1 MFLLYYYLH
10 SYEVYD
16 TMLVVMQFMK
26 KCVVIYNPESGR
38 PVDRKNLKELPDIM
52 KVNEYETIMC
62 PTKGAKDATKIV
74 SELSDDVDLV
84 ICAGGDGTL
93 NEGITGNLMRKNK
106 LLMAQLPV
114 GTMNDVGTM
123 YGYTKNMIVNAQMLL
138 SGTKKNVD
146 VCMINNVPFVYVAC
160 IGSYVDV
167 SYNTPRAYKKK
178 YGRLAYIF
186 NAIHEFTGKIKL
198 YDLEYEIDG
207 VKKSGVYS
215 FVFVTNTSR
224 MGGIGHIYSDVKLDD
239 DMFEVLLITA
249 KTKVE
254 LISLGTKILA
264 GEVKNMP
271 GLEYYKTNN
280 LKIKFK
286 SNPGSWVLDGEEYK
300 HETKEFSFSI
310 NKEMFMLIPR
320 KNIVKLFTNLEE
332 FNEK

>member
-1 MFLLYYYLH
+1 
-10 SYEVYD
+10 
-16 TMLVVMQFMK
+16 MK

-38 PVDRKNLKELPDIM
+38 PVDKKNLKELPDIM

-74 SELSDDVDLV
+74 SELDDDVDLV

-249 KTKVE
+249 KTKAQ

-280 LKIKFK
+280 FKIKFK

-310 NKEMFMLIPR
+310 NKEMFMLVPR